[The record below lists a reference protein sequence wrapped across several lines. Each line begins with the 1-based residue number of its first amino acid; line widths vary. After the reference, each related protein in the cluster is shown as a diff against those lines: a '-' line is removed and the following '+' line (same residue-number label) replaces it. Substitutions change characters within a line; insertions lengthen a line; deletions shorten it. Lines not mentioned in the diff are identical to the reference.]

1 MVEGI
6 NKAGSPTP
14 HFKTAL
20 ARHSPVYITI
30 MKNRATAEETDTFVT
45 DLRALVTE
53 AQKLL
58 DASPE
63 ANGEAHVALRERFEA
78 AKDRFNHLYST
89 AKKRVVDGGKYA
101 DETIRANP
109 YQSIAI
115 AAGIGLIVGI
125 LVGRRDK

>member
-1 MVEGI
+1 
-6 NKAGSPTP
+6 
-14 HFKTAL
+14 
-20 ARHSPVYITI
+20 
-30 MKNRATAEETDTFVT
+30 MKNRATEEQSNDTFVT

-63 ANGEAHVALRERFEA
+63 ANGEAHMALRERFEA
-78 AKDRFNHLYST
+78 AKERFNELYST
-89 AKKRVVDGGKYA
+89 TKKRVVDGGKYA

-115 AAGIGLIVGI
+115 AAGVGLVVGI
-125 LVGRRDK
+125 LVGRRGK

>member
-1 MVEGI
+1 
-6 NKAGSPTP
+6 
-14 HFKTAL
+14 
-20 ARHSPVYITI
+20 
-30 MKNRATAEETDTFVT
+30 MKNRATEEQSSDTFVT

-58 DASPE
+58 DASPDD

-78 AKDRFNHLYST
+78 ARERFNQFYTT

-115 AAGIGLIVGI
+115 AAGVGLIVGI
-125 LVGRRDK
+125 LVGRRGK